1 MGEPFKNNFNTKMI
15 AHMAQHFSRVS
26 AKFNKA
32 LFIQHATSNLD
43 ALELKERSTQICDA
57 LEASLPTDYHKAC
70 TIMLEALHPGNHEN
84 PSDST
89 TNAEDGICGW
99 GLMPMGEFVAKNG
112 LDEFDFSLKT
122 LKEFTKHFSAEFDV
136 RRFILADTERAM
148 SHIFEWTGDD
158 NYHVRRLASEG
169 IRPRL
174 PWAFQLRPFIEDPT
188 AILPILELLKD
199 DPTEYVRRSV
209 ANNLNDIAKDH
220 PDLIADLM
228 SKWMDNASVER
239 KKLVRHALRSLIKT
253 GNPLAL
259 SALGYSAPAV
269 VINEVVILTPD
280 VEYGEALEFSL
291 DMTSLSTHTQPLII
305 DYVVHHMR
313 ANGKLSPKVFKW
325 KNIQL
330 KPKQNLKTL
339 RRHSIR
345 PISTRLYYAGVH
357 KLEIVINGMNYDV
370 GKFILQM
377 ED

>member
-1 MGEPFKNNFNTKMI
+1 MI
-15 AHMAQHFSRVS
+15 AHMAQHFSRAS
-26 AKFNKA
+26 GEFNKA
-32 LFIQHATSNLD
+32 RFIQRATNNLD
-43 ALELKERSTQICDA
+43 ALELKERSAQICDA
-57 LEASLPTDYHKAC
+57 LEASLPTDYRKAC
-70 TIMLEALHPGNHEN
+70 TIMLEALHPRNHEN
-84 PSDST
+84 PSDAII
-89 TNAEDGICGW
+89 NAEDGICGW
-99 GLMPMGEFVAKNG
+99 GLMPMGEFVARNG
-112 LDEFDFSLKT
+112 LDEFDFSLET

-148 SHIFEWTGDD
+148 SHIFEWAGDD

-220 PDLIADLM
+220 PDLIAELM
-228 SKWMDNASVER
+228 SKWMDNASAER
-239 KKLVRHALRSLIKT
+239 KKLVRHALRSLIKI
-253 GNPLAL
+253 GHPLAL
-259 SALGYSAPAV
+259 SALGYSAPEV
-269 VINEVVILTPD
+269 EINEVVILTPD
-280 VEYGEALEFSL
+280 VQYGEALEFSL
-291 DMTSLSTHTQPLII
+291 DMTSLSTHVQPLII

-330 KPKQNLKTL
+330 KPKQNLKAL

-345 PISTRLYYAGVH
+345 PISTRRYYAGVH
-357 KLEIVINGMNYDV
+357 KLEIVINGINYDV
-370 GKFILQM
+370 GKFILHL
-377 ED
+377 DN